1 MVKLRK
7 LVSTLCAFALL
18 LSALLCSAAAADVRG
33 TQRSAFAGQTIDCK
47 IVDATTGEEQVV
59 YLAIPTHATA
69 DEQQA
74 IIDAAIKDAL
84 GIPTLFYDPDT
95 TGAFPISKKYNLGI
109 SANAS
114 VSLGSGTLDGNM
126 SISYCEFVNHN
137 ASSGTNVTVTFRNR
151 TQSGISN
158 VSANISGTRVTV
170 FVTRLQDG
178 FPMSSGDSI
187 SVTGVSN
194 QDLYQQR
201 LHFFHLTSVD

>member
-1 MVKLRK
+1 MRLR
-7 LVSTLCAFALL
+7 LL

-194 QDLYQQR
+194 KT
-201 LHFFHLTSVD
+201 FTSNVYISSI

>member
-1 MVKLRK
+1 MYREERFATKISSFFRIFFRPAGRPHSNN
-7 LVSTLCAFALL
+7 VSA
-18 LSALLCSAAAADVRG
+18 

-95 TGAFPISKKYNLGI
+95 TGAFPISKKHNLGI

-126 SISYCEFVNHN
+126 SIIYCEFVNHN

-194 QDLYQQR
+194 KT
-201 LHFFHLTSVD
+201 FTSNVYISSI

>member
-1 MVKLRK
+1 M
-7 LVSTLCAFALL
+7 
-18 LSALLCSAAAADVRG
+18 
-33 TQRSAFAGQTIDCK
+33 QR
-47 IVDATTGEEQVV
+47 
-59 YLAIPTHATA
+59 A

-95 TGAFPISKKYNLGI
+95 TGAFPISKKHNLGI

-126 SISYCEFVNHN
+126 SIIYCEFVNHN

-187 SVTGVSN
+187 SVTGVSEPRPLPATFTFLPSN
-194 QDLYQQR
+194 IGR
-201 LHFFHLTSVD
+201 LMWRGTAEAVLPQNKRR

>member
-18 LSALLCSAAAADVRG
+18 LSALLCSAADADVRG

-126 SISYCEFVNHN
+126 SIIYCEFVNHN

-194 QDLYQQR
+194 KT
-201 LHFFHLTSVD
+201 FTSNVYISSI

>member
-1 MVKLRK
+1 MKLRK

-126 SISYCEFVNHN
+126 SIIYCEFVNHN

-194 QDLYQQR
+194 KT
-201 LHFFHLTSVD
+201 FTSNVYISSI

>member
-1 MVKLRK
+1 M
-7 LVSTLCAFALL
+7 
-18 LSALLCSAAAADVRG
+18 
-33 TQRSAFAGQTIDCK
+33 QRP
-47 IVDATTGEEQVV
+47 GEEQVV

-95 TGAFPISKKYNLGI
+95 TGAFPISKKHNLGI

-126 SISYCEFVNHN
+126 SIIYCEFVNHN

-194 QDLYQQR
+194 KT
-201 LHFFHLTSVD
+201 FTSNVYISSI